1 MKKIVSWLIAI
12 VILLIVFFFYFR
24 FYYVYGTG
32 ISTGDLNYVVKQGFV
47 FKTYEGKMIQT
58 GFTSKTAG
66 ALESREFNFSVADDS
81 IANKLMNVGPS
92 TVSLH
97 YKRFLG
103 SLPWR
108 GSSRFVV
115 DGIISIQPSSRNPQQ
130 PPMNP

>member
-1 MKKIVSWLIAI
+1 MKKFVSWFIAI
-12 VILLIVFFFYFR
+12 VVVLILFFFYFR

-66 ALESREFNFSVADDS
+66 ALESREFNFSVVDDS
-81 IANKLMNVGPS
+81 IATRLMSVGPK

-97 YKRFLG
+97 YKRYLG

-108 GSSRFVV
+108 GSNRFIV
-115 DGIISIQPSSRNPQQ
+115 DGIISIQPSSANPNQ
-130 PPMNP
+130 PPMNQ